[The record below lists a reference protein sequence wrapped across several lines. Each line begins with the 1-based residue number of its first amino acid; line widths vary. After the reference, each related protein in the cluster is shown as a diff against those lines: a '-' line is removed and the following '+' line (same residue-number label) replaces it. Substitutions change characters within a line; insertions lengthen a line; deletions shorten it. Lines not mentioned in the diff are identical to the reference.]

1 MSAKSVTLAVAVA
14 VLSASTAF
22 AQGWHE
28 YVSRDE
34 FFLVGMPS
42 APQITSTTY
51 RAASG
56 AMLPAIPTRAASRPA
71 SSCIRGTPAMVGPG
85 AFISSRAMCR
95 QGRRRPFS
103 SRNPSS

>member
-1 MSAKSVTLAVAVA
+1 MSVRSVTFAVAVA

-28 YVSRDE
+28 YISRDE

-42 APQITSTTY
+42 EPQITSTTY

-56 AMLPAIPTRAASRPA
+56 AMLPAVGTITEVAWTNRMCGSTWTWPTRRVVRE
-71 SSCIRGTPAMVGPG
+71 CGPWRAG
-85 AFISSRAMCR
+85 AP
-95 QGRRRPFS
+95 RR
-103 SRNPSS
+103 